1 MIIVALFFSTFILVF
16 ALGAQ
21 SLIVNN
27 GRYAAAFINSFVIGS
42 CNMVLLKLGPQ
53 ASAGEI
59 AAFLLGGPFGIVAA
73 MWVFRHLHRTTEGTC
88 NTVKRFRNTVK
99 K

>member
-1 MIIVALFFSTFILVF
+1 MTPIATPLALFASTFVVVF

-27 GRYAAAFINSFVIGS
+27 GKYAMAFVNSFVIGS
-42 CNMVLLKLGPQ
+42 CNLALYKLAPQ
-53 ASAGEI
+53 ATLLDM

-73 MWVFRHLHRTTEGTC
+73 MYVFRHLHRG
-88 NTVKRFRNTVK
+88 RR
-99 K
+99 